1 MLPEGKR
8 AVSEIKAGHSLSLD
22 GHSTTTKLIVEPRSV
37 LLARAN
43 STPKIP
49 LDTSYESVQENINRK
64 LIHSQVYSSN
74 PKVFRRFVGYQFPF

>member
-49 LDTSYESVQENINRK
+49 LDTSYESVQENLNRK